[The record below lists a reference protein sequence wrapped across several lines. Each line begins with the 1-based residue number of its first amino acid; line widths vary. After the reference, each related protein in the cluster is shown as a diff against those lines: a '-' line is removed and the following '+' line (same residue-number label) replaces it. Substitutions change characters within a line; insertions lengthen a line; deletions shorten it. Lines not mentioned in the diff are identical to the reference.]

1 MKYLLVDTNNL
12 TIKETVEGENMTG
25 VFEQLNYAYG
35 LNSSPLR
42 WYTEELYTQIKEKIR
57 FD

>member
-12 TIKETVEGENMTG
+12 TIKETVEKENMAG